1 MKYSQLFKGLI
12 NFDPDGYKFREDVRQ
27 LIKAAKEGKSA
38 DEILKK
44 QAEGEDDYEVE
55 YLAELPPPNVA
66 IQAPYDVR
74 SSYNLIPP
82 WVESV
87 KEPKPESGIPPLVAV
102 GTGLGGTAL
111 GWWLKSLESAPKP
124 GPKDYPQA
132 PVRPVVNRLK
142 GRRAMAPKA
151 APAIE
156 WPERQLTF
164 PWYEAPPPKQ
174 PLLPGFDDLMRE
186 TSQPATRQLTLPG
199 LGAAPERQLT
209 LPGFGGPARET
220 SQPTAGPT
228 SAAAAKTAP
237 REPSVKLPGFDDLMR
252 ETSQPATR
260 QLTLPG
266 LGAAPERQLT
276 LPGFGGPARETSQP
290 TAGPTSAA
298 AAKTAPR
305 EPSVK
310 LPEDIRQILLGKGQ
324 KRPVIPDFDALVK
337 AVADDV
343 RKKAQKPQPGRPGP
357 AGISMDPRFSITDP
371 ARIVQE
377 SVLRARQKLMAEH
390 SDADIK
396 KMLDALKKRQAK
408 VNKRIQKQVA
418 PAKQRFGRTFGRMK
432 GAR

>member
-1 MKYSQLFKGLI
+1 VKYSQLFKGLI

-237 REPSVKLPGFDDLMR
+237 REPSVKLP
-252 ETSQPATR
+252 
-260 QLTLPG
+260 
-266 LGAAPERQLT
+266 
-276 LPGFGGPARETSQP
+276 
-290 TAGPTSAA
+290 
-298 AAKTAPR
+298 
-305 EPSVK
+305 
-310 LPEDIRQILLGKGQ
+310 EDIRQILLGKGQ